1 MPVSRDELLAAW
13 VAWAPDAREQVLAIH
28 DEQIVKFL
36 DVHMRSLLHAEN
48 EARLRGVK
56 SPDQPFT
63 FDHTQLPLLSTM
75 QFDGERSEGSGSKD
89 YKRVKWPKELSDDA
103 AIIPACLRNALLA
116 ASPVRSVSPQLW
128 LQLLPPP
135 DTWLDLERALA
146 RLVEQL
152 VLREYRQVEEVS
164 GDEDGNEVPV
174 TGRAAKRARQR
185 ERRRVGKAVARAAL
199 MDPAVLQ

>member
-1 MPVSRDELLAAW
+1 MPVSRDDLVAAW
-13 VAWAPDAREQVLAIH
+13 VAWSPAERERVLAIN
-28 DEQIVKFL
+28 DEKIVQFL

-48 EARLRGVK
+48 EARRLGIK
-56 SPDQPFT
+56 SPEQPFT

-75 QFDGERSEGSGSKD
+75 QFDGERSEGGGCKV
-89 YKRVKWPKELSDDA
+89 YKRVRWPKELSDDA
-103 AIIPACLRNALLA
+103 AIVPACLRCALPT
-116 ASPVRSVSPQLW
+116 ASSIRSVSPQHW

-146 RLVEQL
+146 QLVEQL
-152 VLREYRQVEEVS
+152 VLREQQGAAS
-164 GDEDGNEVPV
+164 GDEDGNDVPV

-199 MDPAVLQ
+199 VGPAVLA